1 MTIELQRQQLEL
13 EKEKVKLNA
22 LHSTAKITLD
32 EQKLELD
39 RDEFEIDSAD
49 KLAKLKS
56 TNENKTKELDDKFL
70 LEVFKT
76 MMKETKTS
84 VEKLKET
91 VDLRKYNEGGMV
103 EGGETPDV
111 MDALRNFF
119 GPLEDEVVP
128 SGADFTPTGPTSQEM
143 VPAFKEEVPLDA
155 DTTIPLQEPVPEEA
169 EFIVPDNLVPEKRKF
184 EVAPR
189 KPGDEYS
196 EKLEPHEI
204 DAGTYEALI
213 EEIQPQS
220 TSRDDF
226 LKWMDAI
233 HANESSRSHYDKE
246 GQVKIS
252 KAGAIG
258 GYQLTPVGPGE
269 HKFKGFSPSASMLRD
284 PEYNKWA
291 GHTYGAYLLDRFD
304 GSQRDAAVAYNWGEG
319 NAKAWIENNR
329 TLEPFKVPKRDKK
342 GKIIRDKNGNP
353 KMKSIKI
360 PNETL
365 NYLKKMEAQL
375 QTDERIV

>member
-1 MTIELQRQQLEL
+1 
-13 EKEKVKLNA
+13 
-22 LHSTAKITLD
+22 
-32 EQKLELD
+32 
-39 RDEFEIDSAD
+39 
-49 KLAKLKS
+49 
-56 TNENKTKELDDKFL
+56 
-70 LEVFKT
+70 
-76 MMKETKTS
+76 MKETKTS

-91 VDLRKYNEGGMV
+91 VDLKRYNEGGVV
-103 EGGETPDV
+103 EVAETPDV

-119 GPLEDEVVP
+119 GPLEDEKVP
-128 SGADFTPTGPTSQEM
+128 LGADYTPTGPTSQEM
-143 VPAFKEEVPLDA
+143 VPAPQEFIQSIPTDLVPTDA
-155 DTTIPLQEPVPEEA
+155 DTTGPLQVEEQPPES
-169 EFIVPDNLVPEKRKF
+169 KF
-184 EVAPR
+184 EIPPR
-189 KPGDEYS
+189 KPEWISPRDR

-213 EEIQPQS
+213 EEIQPKS

-233 HANESSRSHYDKE
+233 HLNESSREHYDKK
-246 GQVKIS
+246 GRVKVS

-258 GYQLTPVGPGE
+258 GYQLTPVEPGE
-269 HKFKGFSPSASMLRD
+269 HKFSGFSPTEEMLRD

-291 GHTYGAYLLDRFD
+291 GHTYGSYLLDKFD

-319 NAKAWIENNR
+319 NARAWIENNR